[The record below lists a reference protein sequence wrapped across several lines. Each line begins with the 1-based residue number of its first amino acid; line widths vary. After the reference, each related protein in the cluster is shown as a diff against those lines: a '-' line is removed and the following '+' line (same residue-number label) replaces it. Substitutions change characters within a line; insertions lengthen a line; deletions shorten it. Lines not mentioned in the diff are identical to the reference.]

1 MTWLYLVSEAC
12 CIHSLLFVETNW
24 IYILYMS
31 IGKYTLNIEVLLW
44 LCYIITVVRMD
55 LELEEIE

>member
-12 CIHSLLFVETNW
+12 CIRSLLFVETNW

-44 LCYIITVVRMD
+44 SCYIIIVVRID
-55 LELEEIE
+55 LELEEMV